1 MLLAV
6 VLSLS
11 PWHGPDLPSA
21 PANAVKYRLSIHGA
35 PGAHVHLRT
44 SGVARGW
51 LAAFCTSK
59 ICSPGQTW
67 LDLPKSGSYALQFE
81 LIRQLDNAPTR
92 SGARIFGDDG
102 SAVTVRRTR

>member
-1 MLLAV
+1 MLLAI
-6 VLSLS
+6 VLTLS
-11 PWHGPDLPSA
+11 AWHGADLPSA
-21 PANAVKYRLSIHGA
+21 PTVHAVKYRLSIKGT

-67 LDLPKSGSYALQFE
+67 LDLPRSGSYALQFE
-81 LIRQLDNAPTR
+81 LIRQLDNAPPK
-92 SGARIFGDDG
+92 SGARILSDDG
-102 SAVTVRRTR
+102 SAVTAKP